1 MLDIYQINPYLIGL
15 LGQETLTDF
24 ELKNL
29 SIEIEKTSNNKLKE
43 IKEQISSNQIL
54 LFMKGTPYQ
63 PQCGFSAKVS
73 QILFEYDVEFSFID
87 VLEFPDVRANLPSI
101 SDWPTFP
108 QLFVK
113 GELIGGCD
121 IITELHEKKQLSDI
135 IN

>member
-1 MLDIYQINPYLIGL
+1 MSFDWTP
-15 LGQETLTDF
+15 E
-24 ELKNL
+24 ELQKVV
-29 SIEIEKTSNNKLKE
+29 EENK
-43 IKEQISSNQIL
+43 IVI
-54 LFMKGTPYQ
+54 FMKGTPDQ

-113 GELIGGCD
+113 GELVGGCD
-121 IITELHEKKQLSDI
+121 IITELHENKQLTDI
-135 IN
+135 LN